1 MIQGTKKWIIS
12 QLEQTL
18 DEDGYYAVEVMS
30 PGAKHTRGQQDRF
43 YKICRNLAEE
53 TGYSLEEMKAV
64 LMTECF
70 GEPRHTSELTTKE
83 MGELIDLSQR
93 IAAEQGIYDER

>member
-18 DEDGYYAVEVMS
+18 DEDGYYAIEVMT
-30 PGAKHTRGQQDRF
+30 PEQKHTRGQQDRF

-53 TGYSLEEMKAV
+53 TGYSLEEMKSV
-64 LMTECF
+64 LINECF
-70 GEPRHTSELTTKE
+70 GELRHTAEMTTKE
-83 MGELIDLSQR
+83 MGELIDLAQR
-93 IAAEQGIYDER
+93 IAAEQGIYDVR